1 MIFQLTYGCCTDNI
15 MAHPSLERPA
25 KRSLSEPRAQ
35 TVRTYSMTEADLHE
49 KFAAV
54 SLQARQQCEALFKTA
69 HGDLGAAWM
78 ASRTAVSSLAMLQ
91 VCKNAM

>member
-1 MIFQLTYGCCTDNI
+1 
-15 MAHPSLERPA
+15 
-25 KRSLSEPRAQ
+25 
-35 TVRTYSMTEADLHE
+35 MTEADLQE

-91 VCKNAM
+91 VCKNVTWAAMNQLAVLTLRRMPT